1 MKKLLLFTIASIL
14 LSMVPAFGQTAASN
28 IVKTDLSPAE
38 IDRIVKKFTQ
48 NEALFRE
55 ALNVYAFNRYAAM
68 STVGMGGQI
77 TGTYRRD
84 SYLTFNESGERFE
97 KILFAPVST
106 VTELEITAED
116 IENLGGINP
125 FAIEPKVASQ
135 YSFIYLGKEK
145 IDELNLFVFDV
156 APKVM
161 PDPKKG
167 EGKFFQ
173 GRVWVDDEDLMIV
186 KSRGKAV
193 PEGKQRFPVVD
204 TIRENVD
211 GKYWF
216 PSYSSSDDELVF
228 PKGDA
233 VKVRFRV
240 RYKDY
245 KLGRTDVKLVG
256 EEEIVKDE
264 PPAPTPSPTPA
275 AKKPL

>member
-1 MKKLLLFTIASIL
+1 MKSLLITAVAFICVTVI
-14 LSMVPAFGQTAASN
+14 PALGQTGSN
-28 IVKTDLSPAE
+28 ITKVDLSQAE
-38 IDRIVKKFTQ
+38 VDRIVKKFTQ

-55 ALNVYAFNRYAAM
+55 ALNIYAFNRYAAL

-84 SYLTFNESGERFE
+84 SYMTFSQSGERFE
-97 KILFAPVST
+97 KILFAPIST
-106 VTELEITAED
+106 VQGLEVTAED

-125 FAIEPKVASQ
+125 FAIEPKMVSQ
-135 YSFIYLGKEK
+135 YAFTYLGKEK

-156 APKVM
+156 APKTP

-167 EGKFFQ
+167 EGKYFQ
-173 GRVWVDDEDLMIV
+173 GRIWVDDEDLMIV

-193 PEGKQRFPVVD
+193 PEEKQRFPVVD

-216 PSYSSSDDELVF
+216 PSYASSDDELIF

-233 VKVRFRV
+233 VKIRFRV

-245 KLGRTDVKLVG
+245 KLGRSDVRLVG
-256 EEEIVKDE
+256 EEEMVKDE
-264 PPAPTPSPTPA
+264 TPAPTPTPA
-275 AKKPL
+275 TKKP

>member
-1 MKKLLLFTIASIL
+1 MKRLIITAVAIL
-14 LSMVPAFGQTAASN
+14 CVSVVSAYGQTASS
-28 IVKTDLSPAE
+28 IVKTDLPQAE

-55 ALNVYAFNRYAAM
+55 ALNIYAFNRYAAM

-84 SYLTFNESGERFE
+84 SYMTFSDAGERFE

-106 VTELEITAED
+106 VQEMEITAED

-125 FAIEPKVASQ
+125 FAIEPKMASQ
-135 YSFIYLGKEK
+135 YTFTYLGKEK
-145 IDELNLFVFDV
+145 IDELSLYVFDV
-156 APKVM
+156 APKAA
-161 PDPKKG
+161 DPKKG
-167 EGKFFQ
+167 EGKYFQ
-173 GRVWVDDEDLMIV
+173 GRIWVDDEDLMIV

-193 PEGKQRFPVVD
+193 PEHKQRFPVVD

-216 PSYSSSDDELVF
+216 PSYASSDDELVF
-228 PKGDA
+228 PKGQA
-233 VKVRFRV
+233 VKIKFRV

-245 KLGRTDVKLVG
+245 RLGRSDVKLVG

-264 PPAPTPSPTPA
+264 TPTPTPMPE
-275 AKKPL
+275 AKKP

>member
-1 MKKLLLFTIASIL
+1 VFLYKTMKKLLFFTVAIIVLGL
-14 LSMVPAFGQTAASN
+14 LSVSAQTSSS
-28 IVKTDLSPAE
+28 IVKHDLSPSE

-84 SYLTFNESGERFE
+84 SYMTFNDAGQRFE

-106 VTELEITAED
+106 VQEMEITAED

-125 FAIEPKVASQ
+125 FAIEPRMASQ
-135 YSFIYLGKEK
+135 YTFTYLGKEK
-145 IDELNLFVFDV
+145 IDDLNLYVFDV
-156 APKVM
+156 APKAA
-161 PDPKKG
+161 DPKKG

-173 GRVWVDDEDLMIV
+173 GRIWVDDEDLMIV

-193 PEGKQRFPVVD
+193 PEQKQRFPVVD

-216 PSYSSSDDELVF
+216 PSYASSDDELVF
-228 PKGDA
+228 PKGQA
-233 VKVRFRV
+233 VKIKFRV

-245 KLGRTDVKLVG
+245 RLGRSDVKLVG
-256 EEEIVKDE
+256 EEEVVKDE
-264 PPAPTPSPTPA
+264 PAPTPTPE
-275 AKKPL
+275 AKKP